1 MGGVFLYLQ
10 MPTLNAKVAN
20 LLNITPRTFWPY
32 NCLATQKSDQMK
44 HALILLLSLIP
55 IITLAQS
62 DQINSAIAK
71 QGEAFLKHK
80 DITSV
85 SIGVYKNGQTYT
97 QHFGSLVKEQDVVP
111 TDQTIY
117 EIGSVSKTM
126 TGYLVAKAVIDNK
139 LNLNDEVTQY
149 LPAGYDNLAFN
160 EQPITIQHLLT
171 HTSGLPM
178 FLPEDVNGL
187 FESLSPDVPQKY
199 LETEKDYSKAKFL
212 KDLESV
218 TLKQAPGNEYAYS
231 NVGAELLGYILETA
245 YGQNLDKLLQE
256 AFLSR
261 LTMRNTEIQL
271 STGKENLAKGY
282 WMSNKQQSPNQLN
295 PLWGTAGGV
304 KMNMEDL
311 LKYMALQLNSENPI
325 VSESHRELF
334 ARGKTAKLAY
344 FWNVWTDKYG
354 TSYNHHGGTSGTQNW
369 LYIFPKYKLGISII
383 TNNSGPKTPTLLN
396 KTVKK
401 LLKDIVKD

>member
-1 MGGVFLYLQ
+1 
-10 MPTLNAKVAN
+10 
-20 LLNITPRTFWPY
+20 
-32 NCLATQKSDQMK
+32 MK

-55 IITLAQS
+55 IITLAQA

-97 QHFGSLVKEQDVVP
+97 QHFGSLVKGQDVAP

-126 TGYLVAKAVIDNK
+126 TGYLFAKAVIDKK
-139 LNLNDEVTQY
+139 LSLSDEVTQY

-212 KDLESV
+212 KDLESF
-218 TLKQAPGNEYAYS
+218 TLTQPPGNEYAYS

-245 YGQNLDKLLQE
+245 YGQNLDKLLQV
-256 AFLSR
+256 AFLNELKMS
-261 LTMRNTEIQL
+261 NTGIELITQE
-271 STGKENLAKGY
+271 ENLVKGY

-295 PLWGTAGGV
+295 TLWGTAGGV
-304 KMNMEDL
+304 KTNMEDL
-311 LKYMALQLNSENPI
+311 LKYMALQLNCENPI

-334 ARGKTAKLAY
+334 ERGKTAKVAY

-369 LYIFPKYKLGISII
+369 LYIFPKYKLGISVI

-401 LLKDIVKD
+401 LLKEIVKH